1 MRKILNWSLGGFFRT
16 IGRFFAYFVI
26 GVLIILIGAKIGFKS
41 FLMPIKAATSGLE
54 KYDYRFWPVSCSA
67 QGRNCILGPGSGF
80 LNKGDYYDLSAQ
92 YSSILQF
99 NLRTWAGSNIYK
111 ENNTYTFRYTVQ
123 VANKTT
129 LLDNIENIN
138 KSVKFIEMYTATAS
152 SPSNATQ
159 DDMNIDIKFTDA
171 TGSTDKVYLYI
182 KFSPNKDIKW
192 WGVTFQV
199 GREGGNIT
207 EFPFSDVEKIR
218 YINAVVTYEEGVNA
232 IIDKK
237 TDEIIKG
244 QDKIKDSITSTSDN
258 DEDESC
264 GIICKLKSIVKFLKP
279 TSLANIIV
287 PNEDQMHDLIDTMQT
302 QVTTKLGILAFPITL
317 YTQIID
323 LVQNVNDSNW
333 CFTWDP
339 VKVPNFE
346 DSVIIEAGEFC
357 FSTILQNEKINS
369 FRTLCHF
376 IIGGLILL
384 AFVQYLR
391 NCANKVLD
399 VPDRSDYT
407 YITTTT
413 TTFYTYDHSTGE
425 AIPVPD
431 KSKISEKVRTRQ

>member
-41 FLMPIKAATSGLE
+41 FLMPIKAATSGLK

-333 CFTWDP
+333 CFAWDP

-357 FSTILQNEKINS
+357 FSSILQNEKINS
-369 FRTLCHF
+369 FRTSCHL
-376 IIGGLILL
+376 IIGALILL
-384 AFVQYLR
+384 AFVQYLK

-413 TTFYTYDHSTGE
+413 TTYYTYDHSTGE